1 MTFIVFVL
9 GLVVGS
15 FLNVL
20 IDRIPRGENVVWLPS
35 HCDFC
40 KKPLRWFELF
50 PVLSFLIQGGRC
62 RHCKKRLS
70 IQYLFIEL
78 LTAGGF
84 VALLP
89 YAAETPFYYVVTLI
103 IFSVAVVIFFIDLKH
118 QIIPDSVL
126 YIVLVTLFILGIPL
140 PAVERWQHVLSG
152 SLSGLMFFLL
162 WVGTKGR
169 GLGLGDVKLVI
180 LLGLLLGYPLTVV
193 ALYVAFLTGATTGV
207 ILIITNRAKMGS
219 RIAFGP
225 FLILGGICAIV
236 FGERIFAWFNRLL

>member
-40 KKPLRWFELF
+40 KKSLRWYELF

-70 IQYLFIEL
+70 IQYPFIEL

-89 YAAETPFYYVVTLI
+89 YAAETPFYYVGTLI

-118 QIIPDSVL
+118 QIIPDGALMILAGVL
-126 YIVLVTLFILGIPL
+126 LLLAIPL
-140 PAVERWQHVLSG
+140 SPLMRWYHLLTG
-152 SLSGLMFFLL
+152 AISGLGFFLL
-162 WVGTKGR
+162 WAGTRGR
-169 GLGLGDVKLVI
+169 GLGLGDVKLV
-180 LLGLLLGYPLTVV
+180 LLMGVLLGYPRMVI
-193 ALYVAFLTGATTGV
+193 ALYVAFLTGAATGV